1 MIFGNNKKGNTAEE
15 MQNWYQDRYTA
26 VAIQR
31 NFLLFFSIFV
41 AIALLICLII
51 VKKLQEGAASDPYL
65 IEYDKV
71 SGFMTIVE
79 AQSKKEY
86 TAQQAVKESMVLQ
99 YITKR
104 EAPNLQ
110 TIEEDMNY
118 IRVNTAAKIYQDYL
132 TDVGNNIR
140 KLKQA
145 GINPKYE
152 IIVKAIQYLAANR
165 LLVTIT
171 KNTLADGVQTATMD
185 YKITIT
191 FGFIDMEAPIEDMRI
206 NPLGF
211 QVSYY
216 RALEVKTFRSAVMQ
230 DKKENKDDSNHS
242 SVNTEYQSNSS
253 PNEKQ

>member
-1 MIFGNNKKGNTAEE
+1 MVFGSKKKGNSAEE
-15 MQNWYQDRYTA
+15 IQNWYQDRYTS

-41 AIALLICLII
+41 SIALLICLII

-110 TIEEDMNY
+110 TIEDDMNY
-118 IRVNTAAKIYQDYL
+118 IRVNTTAKIYPDYL
-132 TDVGNNIR
+132 SDVGMNIR

-152 IIVKAIQYLAANR
+152 IKIKAIQYLAANR

-171 KNTLADGVQTATMD
+171 KNTIADDVQVDTMD

-191 FGFIDMEAPIEDMRI
+191 FGFVDMEAPIEDMRI

-216 RALEVKTFRSAVMQ
+216 RAIEVKTF
-230 DKKENKDDSNHS
+230 KS
-242 SVNTEYQSNSS
+242 SLIEKNTENTNTSKVN
-253 PNEKQ
+253 NIETNKQND